1 MRIGKIFSVPRWLK
15 LTLKTFAIAIVS
27 LVLIVMIALN
37 TSFVQKPIIELATEL
52 LSKQLNTKVEI
63 DEINVNLITQQV
75 SIHKVRIQDQN
86 KREMLL
92 VKEIWGNFR
101 LLPLLRG
108 QVVLKEFKIDG
119 VKVLLSKPENGPAN
133 YQFLLD
139 STKKKDKKK
148 KKKKNKPSAF
158 VVELANAKVNNI
170 QVTYNGMDYILEK
183 AEYSDWRD
191 KRHVNIQGLHFKTD
205 NHKPRKNTNKPH
217 RGFFDAGH
225 LDMVANLGVDISH
238 ISKDTIRGAIT
249 NCIVT
254 DSITG
259 FYIHDVCAGI
269 TYSNKNIHLSDINV
283 YQLDTHINI
292 PKADFALPDKK
303 LGTKLKYK
311 ADSIY
316 VRTFLKD
323 ISRPFAPVLK
333 NFSIPLNVRCS
344 LIGNP
349 KGMFFRGIHVNT
361 DDNKLVINSTGVL
374 RNMKGKELNLHFEV
388 YDMVAKPGIKDK
400 IINQFPV
407 KKHMMYQIYALGVVK
422 YHGSFDILWRKEQF
436 RGILNTEKGDIDF
449 EFQIDDNN
457 KYLSGRVNS
466 DSLQLGDL
474 FKLKKLHEISA
485 SATFNVDISKPRT
498 AERRKEKGGKLPFG
512 TIQADIR
519 KVNYKGLLLKN
530 IHANIE
536 SDGAE
541 AKGDITLMGSLTDL
555 MLEFSFTDTEAMQE
569 MKAKPRLRYRH
580 LVSDN

>member
-15 LTLKTFAIAIVS
+15 LTLKIFTITIVS
-27 LVLIVMIALN
+27 LLLIVMIAFN
-37 TSFVQKPIIELATEL
+37 TSFVQKPIIELATGL
-52 LSKQLNTKVEI
+52 LSKELNTKVEI
-63 DEINVNLITQQV
+63 DEININPITQRV

-86 KREMLL
+86 KRELLL
-92 VKEIWGNFR
+92 VKKIWGNFR
-101 LLPLLRG
+101 LMPLLKG
-108 QVVLKEFKIDG
+108 QVVLKEFKVDG

-139 STKKKDKKK
+139 ATKKKDKKK
-148 KKKKNKPSAF
+148 KKKKKPSPF
-158 VVELANAKVNNI
+158 IVELMHARVSHI
-170 QVTYNGMDYILEK
+170 QVTYNGQDYILEK
-183 AEYSDWRD
+183 AEYSDWRN
-191 KRHVNIQGLHFKTD
+191 RQHVDIKGLHFKTD

-217 RGFFDAGH
+217 RGYFDAGH
-225 LDMVANLGVDISH
+225 LDMVADLGVEISH

-249 NCIVT
+249 NCTVT

-259 FYIHDVCAGI
+259 FNIHDVCAGI

-316 VRTFLKD
+316 VRTYLKD

-333 NFSIPLNVRCS
+333 NFTIPLNVRCS
-344 LIGNP
+344 LNGNQ

-407 KKHMMYQIYALGVVK
+407 KKHMMYQVYALGVVK

-436 RGILNTEKGDIDF
+436 RGLLNTEKGDIDF
-449 EFQIDDNN
+449 EFQIDGNT
-457 KYLSGRVNS
+457 KYLSGKVNS
-466 DSLQLGDL
+466 DSLKLGDL
-474 FKLKKLHEISA
+474 FKLKKIHNISA
-485 SATFNVDISKPRT
+485 SAEFNVDISKERT
-498 AERRKEKGGKLPFG
+498 AQRRKEKGGKLPFG
-512 TIQADIR
+512 TIHADIR
-519 KVNYKGLLLKN
+519 KVDFKNLHLKN
-530 IHANIE
+530 IETNIE

-541 AKGDITLMGSLTDL
+541 AKGDITLKGSLTDL
-555 MLEFSFTDTEAMQE
+555 MLEFSFKDTEAMQE
-569 MKAKPRLRYRH
+569 MKVKPRLKFRH
-580 LVSDN
+580 LVSDD

>member
-37 TSFVQKPIIELATEL
+37 TSFVQKPIIELATGL
-52 LSKQLNTKVEI
+52 LSKELNTKVEI
-63 DEINVNLITQQV
+63 DEININPITQRV
-75 SIHKVRIQDQN
+75 SIHKVRLQDQN

-92 VKEIWGNFR
+92 VREIWGNFR
-101 LLPLLRG
+101 LLPLLKG
-108 QVVLKEFKIDG
+108 QVALKEFKIDG

-139 STKKKDKKK
+139 ATKKKDKKK
-148 KKKKNKPSAF
+148 KKKKNKPNAF
-158 VVELANAKVNNI
+158 VVELAHAKVKNI
-170 QVTYNGMDYILEK
+170 QVTYNGMDYLLEK

-191 KRHVNIQGLHFKTD
+191 KRHVDIKGLHFKTD

-217 RGFFDAGH
+217 RGYFDAGH
-225 LDMVANLGVDISH
+225 LDMVADLGVDISH

-249 NCIVT
+249 NCTVT

-259 FYIHDVCAGI
+259 FNIHDVCAGI

-283 YQLDTHINI
+283 YQL
-292 PKADFALPDKK
+292 
-303 LGTKLKYK
+303 KYK

-316 VRTFLKD
+316 VRTYLKD
-323 ISRPFAPVLK
+323 ISRPFAPVLR
-333 NFSIPLNVRCS
+333 NFSLPLNVRCS
-344 LIGNP
+344 LNGNQ

-400 IINQFPV
+400 IINQFNV
-407 KKHMMYQIYALGVVK
+407 KKHMMYQVYALGVVK

-436 RGILNTEKGDIDF
+436 RGLLNTEKGDIDF
-449 EFQIDDNN
+449 EFQIDGNT
-457 KYLSGRVNS
+457 KYLSGKVNS
-466 DSLQLGDL
+466 DSLKLGDL
-474 FKLKKLHEISA
+474 FKLKKIHNISA
-485 SATFNVDISKPRT
+485 SAEFNVDISKDRT
-498 AERRKEKGGKLPFG
+498 AQRRKEKGGKLPFG
-512 TIQADIR
+512 TIHADIR
-519 KVNYKGLLLKN
+519 KVDFKNLHLKN
-530 IHANIE
+530 IETNIE

-541 AKGDITLMGSLTDL
+541 AKGDITLKGSLTDL
-555 MLEFSFTDTEAMQE
+555 MLEFSFKDTEAMQE
-569 MKAKPRLRYRH
+569 MKVKPRLKFRH
-580 LVSDN
+580 LVSDD

>member
-15 LTLKTFAIAIVS
+15 LTLKIFTITIVS
-27 LVLIVMIALN
+27 LLLIVMIAFN
-37 TSFVQKPIIELATEL
+37 TSFVQKPIIELATGL
-52 LSKQLNTKVEI
+52 LSKELNTKVEI
-63 DEINVNLITQQV
+63 DEININPITQRV

-86 KREMLL
+86 KRELLL
-92 VKEIWGNFR
+92 VKKIWGNFR
-101 LLPLLRG
+101 LMPLLKG
-108 QVVLKEFKIDG
+108 QVVLKEFKVDG

-139 STKKKDKKK
+139 ATKKKDKKK
-148 KKKKNKPSAF
+148 KKKKKPSPF
-158 VVELANAKVNNI
+158 IVELMHARVSNI
-170 QVTYNGMDYILEK
+170 QVNYNGQDYMLEK
-183 AEYSDWRD
+183 AEYSDWRN
-191 KRHVNIQGLHFKTD
+191 RQHVDIKGLHFKTD

-217 RGFFDAGH
+217 RGYFDAGH
-225 LDMVANLGVDISH
+225 LDMVADLGVEISH

-249 NCIVT
+249 NCTVT

-259 FYIHDVCAGI
+259 FNIHDVCAGI

-316 VRTFLKD
+316 VRTYLKD

-333 NFSIPLNVRCS
+333 NFTIPLNVRCS
-344 LIGNP
+344 LNGNQ

-449 EFQIDDNN
+449 EFQIDGNN

-466 DSLQLGDL
+466 DSLMLGDL

-519 KVNYKGLLLKN
+519 MVNYKGLHLKN

-536 SDGAE
+536 SDGAKAE
-541 AKGDITLMGSLTDL
+541 GDITLKGNLTDL

-569 MKAKPRLRYRH
+569 MKVKPRLKYRH
-580 LVSDN
+580 LVSSD

>member
-15 LTLKTFAIAIVS
+15 LTLKIFTITIVS
-27 LVLIVMIALN
+27 LLLIVMIAFN
-37 TSFVQKPIIELATEL
+37 TSFVQKPIIELATGL
-52 LSKQLNTKVEI
+52 LSKELNTKVEI
-63 DEINVNLITQQV
+63 DEININPITQRV

-86 KREMLL
+86 KRELLL
-92 VKEIWGNFR
+92 VKKIWGNFR
-101 LLPLLRG
+101 LMPLLKG
-108 QVVLKEFKIDG
+108 QVILKEFKVDG

-139 STKKKDKKK
+139 ATKKKDKKK
-148 KKKKNKPSAF
+148 KKKKKPSPF
-158 VVELANAKVNNI
+158 IVELMHARVSHV
-170 QVTYNGMDYILEK
+170 QVVYNGMDYLLDK
-183 AEYSDWRD
+183 AEYSDWRN
-191 KRHVNIQGLHFKTD
+191 KQHVDIKGLHFKTD

-217 RGFFDAGH
+217 RGYFDAGH
-225 LDMVANLGVDISH
+225 LDMVADLGVDISH
-238 ISKDTIRGAIT
+238 ITKDTIRGAIT
-249 NCIVT
+249 NCTVT

-303 LGTKLKYK
+303 LGTKLKYN

-316 VRTFLKD
+316 VRTYLKD

-333 NFSIPLNVRCS
+333 NFTIPLNVRCS
-344 LIGNP
+344 LNGNQ

-407 KKHMMYQIYALGVVK
+407 KKHMMYQVYALGVVK

-436 RGILNTEKGDIDF
+436 RGLFNTEKGDIDF
-449 EFQIDDNN
+449 EFQIDGNT

-466 DSLQLGDL
+466 DSLKLGDL
-474 FKLKKLHEISA
+474 FKLKKIHNIAA
-485 SATFNVDISKPRT
+485 SAVFNVDISKERT
-498 AERRKEKGGKLPFG
+498 AQRRKEKGGKLPFG
-512 TIQADIR
+512 TIHADIR
-519 KVNYKGLLLKN
+519 KVDFKNLHLKN
-530 IHANIE
+530 IETNIE

-541 AKGDITLMGSLTDL
+541 AKGDITLKGSLTDL
-555 MLEFSFTDTEAMQE
+555 MLEFSFKDTEAMQE
-569 MKAKPRLRYRH
+569 MKVKPRLKFRH
-580 LVSDN
+580 LVSDD